1 MTALQNLDHP
11 NIIKMITSGEGDLV
25 KPNGQIK
32 KVMYI
37 ALELA
42 RGGELFD
49 YIAQTGHLS
58 MEATRFYFKQLI
70 DALSFI
76 HTNGYVHRDL
86 KLENL
91 LLDENFNLKVADFGF
106 SAPVRGRDGSGL
118 LTTVLGT
125 P

>member
-1 MTALQNLDHP
+1 
-11 NIIKMITSGEGDLV
+11 MITSGEGDLV